1 MNGRDLLINLEEECF
16 KTGHFNKIKQNYKII
31 QESLVDFNIAN
42 YFFQTCIKESEDPSS
57 STFKIPIISFELCF
71 INSQFIHDIT
81 IKSEGVPNDSIRYA
95 DGRPLSY
102 SKKTSESIS
111 HSIVDISSISK
122 LDIETD
128 SETSEFDF
136 NLYGKSDGIIL
147 FYSLDQSRF
156 EEINKFKNE
165 LLKIITAR
173 SKTI

>member
-42 YFFQTCIKESEDPSS
+42 YFFQTCIKESEDPLS

-81 IKSEGVPNDSIRYA
+81 IKSEGVPNDSIRL
-95 DGRPLSY
+95 GY

>member
-16 KTGHFNKIKQNYKII
+16 KMGHFNKIKQNYKII

-42 YFFQTCIKESEDPSS
+42 YFFQTSITRSEERQKQFLS
-57 STFKIPIISFELCF
+57 PIISFELCF

-81 IKSEGVPNDSIRYA
+81 ITSEGY
-95 DGRPLSY
+95 GR
-102 SKKTSESIS
+102 KTSESIR

-122 LDIETD
+122 LVIKTD

-136 NLYGKSDGIIL
+136 NLYGKSDGISL
-147 FYSLDQSRF
+147 FYSLDQCRF
-156 EEINKFKNE
+156 EEINNFKNE

-173 SKTI
+173 SITI

>member
-16 KTGHFNKIKQNYKII
+16 KGRHFNKIKDNYRII
-31 QESLVDFNIAN
+31 QESLIDFNVAN
-42 YFFQTCIKESEDPSS
+42 YFFQTIIKTSDKTGKRYLVAK
-57 STFKIPIISFELCF
+57 STFELCF
-71 INSQFIHDIT
+71 INSHFIHDI
-81 IKSEGVPNDSIRYA
+81 SIS
-95 DGRPLSY
+95 P
-102 SKKTSESIS
+102 ESIA

-122 LDIETD
+122 LVIETD
-128 SETSEFDF
+128 SETGKFDF
-136 NLYGKSDGIIL
+136 NIYGNNDGISL

>member
-1 MNGRDLLINLEEECF
+1 M
-16 KTGHFNKIKQNYKII
+16 
-31 QESLVDFNIAN
+31 
-42 YFFQTCIKESEDPSS
+42 
-57 STFKIPIISFELCF
+57 
-71 INSQFIHDIT
+71 
-81 IKSEGVPNDSIRYA
+81 
-95 DGRPLSY
+95 
-102 SKKTSESIS
+102 
-111 HSIVDISSISK
+111 
-122 LDIETD
+122 DIETD